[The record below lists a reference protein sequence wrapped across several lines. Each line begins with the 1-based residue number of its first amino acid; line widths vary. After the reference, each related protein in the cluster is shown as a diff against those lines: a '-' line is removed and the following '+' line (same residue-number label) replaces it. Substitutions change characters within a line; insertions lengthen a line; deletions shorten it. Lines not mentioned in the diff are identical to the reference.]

1 MIKKMQNYQIKDL
14 YHKPDC
20 GSVPFGHDIKTS
32 ALGCGKYSLK
42 ECSWVQNPNP
52 IDPYSQKHVR
62 AGQGQADAG
71 NSNAPQQRGID

>member
-1 MIKKMQNYQIKDL
+1 MLGIKKMQIL
-14 YHKPDC
+14 FLHPIGDC
-20 GSVPFGHDIKTS
+20 GNVPSGYDIKTF

-42 ECSWVQNPNP
+42 KCSWVQNPNT

-71 NSNAPQQRGID
+71 DSNAPQQRGTD